1 MYWESDIREVLPLVR
16 APTLV
21 VTPTLAD
28 DFTVKISRYVANHLA
43 DVCAIDIE
51 ARDQYPHG
59 DGMNAFLEATSQFL
73 VDVGGLE
80 PVQRSYRRLAAVLFT
95 DLVASTDRQRSVGDQ
110 RWATTMDSHD
120 SIAER
125 AVGRNRGR
133 IIKST
138 GDGVLAIFD
147 GPESA
152 VAAAIEILQ
161 IVGRIGLMARAGVH
175 VGELEERGDDVSGIA
190 VTLCSRIV
198 DHAAAEEILVSST
211 VKDLV
216 AGSGL
221 QFEERGAHRFK
232 GLDDPVQVLA
242 VSLD

>member
-1 MYWESDIREVLPLVR
+1 
-16 APTLV
+16 
-21 VTPTLAD
+21 
-28 DFTVKISRYVANHLA
+28 
-43 DVCAIDIE
+43 
-51 ARDQYPHG
+51 
-59 DGMNAFLEATSQFL
+59 
-73 VDVGGLE
+73 
-80 PVQRSYRRLAAVLFT
+80 
-95 DLVASTDRQRSVGDQ
+95 
-110 RWATTMDSHD
+110 MDSHD

-125 AVGRNRGR
+125 AVGRERGR
-133 IIKST
+133 IIKSA

-175 VGELEERGDDVSGIA
+175 VGELEERGDDVSRIA

-211 VKDLV
+211 VEDLV
-216 AGSGL
+216 ARSGL

-232 GLDDPVQVLA
+232 GLDDPP
-242 VSLD
+242 SRCWR